1 MCGIICSG
9 VILDARN
16 VAEEVSHA
24 LASGRRWGRLDES
37 DRGHIWGSA
46 MDTMLGEFFY
56 VLALGGLLKA

>member
-24 LASGRRWGRLDES
+24 LASGRRNDRLDGS
-37 DRGHIWGSA
+37 DRGQIWGSA
-46 MDTMLGEFFY
+46 MDTMSGDFFY